1 MKTTAAP
8 TIALAL
14 LFTGA
19 ACDPN
24 SLEAHI
30 KGRSLVPCVQHIPAC
45 PSLYAACE
53 LNDTTYAQVRFP
65 GDSPFRFVVGARPEE
80 EIAVTLFFVAQAD
93 AGLDTRILWYEPG
106 CSDVYVYESEG
117 RNLLEEAEETNSI
130 TRSQIVY
137 DGGDHL
143 IEIFTDLQ
151 AETVITVQV
160 SVPDRQ

>member
-1 MKTTAAP
+1 MKTTATLA
-8 TIALAL
+8 IAAL
-14 LFTGA
+14 LLFAGA

-24 SLEAHI
+24 SLEAHV

-65 GDSPFRFVVGARPEE
+65 ADSPFRFMVAARPEE
-80 EIAVTLFFVAQAD
+80 EIAVTLFFVTQAD

-117 RNLLEEAEETNSI
+117 RNLFEEAEETNSV
-130 TRSQIVY
+130 TREETVY

-143 IEIFTDLQ
+143 LEIFTDLQ
-151 AETVITVQV
+151 AETVVTVEV
-160 SVPDRQ
+160 SVPGEL